1 MKTVVKDAYEEEAN
15 NSHEATIEEE
25 KIVLDKLQGI
35 MTYILTVIIQ
45 IDGWFG
51 LWCLTPFSTIFHLY
65 RGGQFYWWGTL
76 EYPEKT
82 TDLLQVTDKP
92 YHIMLYRARRACE
105 RFELTTLVVI
115 GADCTGSYNPTTIR
129 SRPRRTQYKFRFCL
143 T

>member
-1 MKTVVKDAYEEEAN
+1 MKTVVKNAYAEEAN

-51 LWCLTPFSTIFHLY
+51 LWCLTPLSTIFHLY
-65 RGGQFYWWGTL
+65 RGGQCYWWGTP

-82 TDLLQVTDKP
+82 TDLLQVTDKLC
-92 YHIMLYRARRACE
+92 HIMLYRACA
-105 RFELTTLVVI
+105 RFELTTIVVI
-115 GADCTGSYNPTTIR
+115 GADAQVVINPTTIR
-129 SRPRRTQYKFRFCL
+129 SRPRRTQYKLRFCL